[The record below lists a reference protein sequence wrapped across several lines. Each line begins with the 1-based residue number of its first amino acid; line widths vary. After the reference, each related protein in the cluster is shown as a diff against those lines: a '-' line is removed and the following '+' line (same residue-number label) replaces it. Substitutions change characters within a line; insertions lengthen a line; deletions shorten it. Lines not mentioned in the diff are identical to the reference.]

1 MGEKRREAYLMAAH
15 SPLTPQKPNIPDL
28 AVMVFGDEQVA
39 KRWLVHPNLSLNDQ
53 SPADLLESSD
63 GTERV
68 KTLLLRIEY
77 GVLA

>member
-1 MGEKRREAYLMAAH
+1 MAAH

-28 AVMVFGDEQVA
+28 ALMVFGDDQVA
-39 KRWLVHPNLSLNDQ
+39 KRWLVHPNLSLDSQ
-53 SPADLLESSD
+53 SPAELLDTSEGAD
-63 GTERV
+63 RV